1 MWETTDANGVEN
13 IWQFV
18 DISNTHAEQWS
29 YRIRIM
35 CPDASIKWCDDY
47 CVNLEKYVAEH
58 PDNFF
63 VISIAAGGFWWG
75 SWQELKDNPETAPLE
90 RLLENKNVIIVCG
103 CGNWVQAWWKIYNEN
118 EKSWNMYSA
127 ASTNSKLN
135 NKITVIWYSAWASDN
150 YFSPNYSLY
159 WWLRTAMPV
168 WFDKDKWNLV
178 MPMIPLVTSG
188 WNYDTNTTSSM
199 PTNVAAGTIWNI
211 ASIIMSNNPGITPE
225 DAMTIMYNNYLTKK
239 TFQYKDETT
248 NWELK
253 DGCDSYFIDMQKL
266 LEHELLQSDKID
278 KLQFYE
284 SEVELPYGPWV
295 CYIGKWVMF
304 EFEWERY
311 STTAANQSVF
321 IQALKSWNVKFFW
334 NKDLFL
340 EQSWNNLVKIDV
352 YVVDNNGNK
361 LPDLHLRIEKNID
374 SSTGIRPVYAD

>member
-1 MWETTDANGVEN
+1 
-13 IWQFV
+13 
-18 DISNTHAEQWS
+18 
-29 YRIRIM
+29 
-35 CPDASIKWCDDY
+35 
-47 CVNLEKYVAEH
+47 
-58 PDNFF
+58 
-63 VISIAAGGFWWG
+63 
-75 SWQELKDNPETAPLE
+75 
-90 RLLENKNVIIVCG
+90 
-103 CGNWVQAWWKIYNEN
+103 
-118 EKSWNMYSA
+118 
-127 ASTNSKLN
+127 
-135 NKITVIWYSAWASDN
+135 
-150 YFSPNYSLY
+150 
-159 WWLRTAMPV
+159 MPV

-352 YVVDNNGNK
+352 YVVDKNGDK